1 MAAPC
6 LFIEARYLWCA
17 IRRSASLFGGGKDVA
32 SRPFEAPFLKREE
45 QLGRAGAARTVS
57 LMLGENAEEP
67 MPTMIA
73 ARLHAYGAPMTLDH
87 IEVPEPRP
95 TDVLVEVKACG
106 VVPNLTRVVS
116 NFFGALTPDNKMMP
130 PLPAIFG
137 LDPAGVVAKVGEQV
151 WSVRPGERVYVNPGR
166 SCGSCRMCRSGQPHD
181 CPHWTLQGY
190 FGRSQEIMKAYPY
203 GGLAQFIT
211 APATALVKLPDSMSF
226 EAAARLGYFGTAYAA
241 MKKIGVG
248 PGQTLL
254 INGISGQLGLN
265 AAMLALAMGATAILG
280 TGRNQALLDR
290 VKALAPQRIDVI
302 AVPNAAPGPADPLG
316 AWAKQATDGYGVDGM
331 IDCLPPGAPAS
342 AMMRALFCLRRGGRA
357 VNVGA
362 VMETLPLNAFWMMTN
377 RIGLQGSVWF
387 TTGEGEDMV
396 AMAGAGTLDLSVLEH
411 RISPLSK
418 VNEVLAG
425 MDARDGGF
433 TNFVID
439 PTRVD

>member
-1 MAAPC
+1 MTERGEKIMA
-6 LFIEARYLWCA
+6 
-17 IRRSASLFGGGKDVA
+17 
-32 SRPFEAPFLKREE
+32 
-45 QLGRAGAARTVS
+45 
-57 LMLGENAEEP
+57 
-67 MPTMIA
+67 TMMA
-73 ARLHAYGAPMTLDH
+73 ARLHAYGQPMTLDR

-106 VVPNLTRVVS
+106 VVPNLARVVS
-116 NFFGALTPDNKMMP
+116 NFFGTLTPDNKMMP

-137 LDPAGVVAKVGEQV
+137 LDPAGVVAKVGDQV
-151 WSVRPGERVYVNPGR
+151 WQVRPGERVYVNPGR
-166 SCGSCRMCRSGQPHD
+166 SCGSCRMCRSGQAYD
-181 CPHWTLQGY
+181 CPSWTLQGY
-190 FGRSQEIMKAYPY
+190 FGRSQEIMRAYPY

-211 APATALVKLPDSMSF
+211 APATALVKLADSVSF

-241 MKKIGVG
+241 MRKISVG

-265 AAMLALAMGATAILG
+265 AAQLALAMGATKILG
-280 TGRNQALLDR
+280 TGRNQKLLDR
-290 VKALAPQRIDVI
+290 VSKLAPQRIEVL
-302 AVPNAAPGPADPLG
+302 AVPNAPAPGAGPAQPDPLVV
-316 AWAKQATDGYGVDGM
+316 WARKLTEGHGVDGM

-362 VMETLPLNAFWMMTN
+362 VMETLPINAFWLMTN

-396 AMAGAGTLDLSVLEH
+396 AMAAAGTLDLSILEH
-411 RISPLSK
+411 RVSPLSK

-425 MDARDGGF
+425 MDDRDGGF

-439 PTRVD
+439 PTRVA

>member
-1 MAAPC
+1 MA
-6 LFIEARYLWCA
+6 
-17 IRRSASLFGGGKDVA
+17 
-32 SRPFEAPFLKREE
+32 
-45 QLGRAGAARTVS
+45 
-57 LMLGENAEEP
+57 
-67 MPTMIA
+67 TMIA
-73 ARLHAYGAPMTLDH
+73 ARLHAYGAPMMLDR

-116 NFFGALTPDNKMMP
+116 NYFGTLTPDNKMMP

-151 WSVRPGERVYVNPGR
+151 WQVRPGERVYVNPGR
-166 SCGSCRMCRSGQPHD
+166 SCGSCRMCRSGQAYD
-181 CPHWTLQGY
+181 CPSWTLQGY
-190 FGRSQEIMKAYPY
+190 FGRSQEIMRAYPY

-211 APATALVKLPDSMSF
+211 APATSLVKLPDSVSF
-226 EAAARLGYFGTAYAA
+226 EAAARLGYLGTAYAA

-248 PGQTLL
+248 PGQALL

-265 AAMLALAMGATAILG
+265 AAQLALAMGATKILG
-280 TGRNQALLDR
+280 TGRNAVLLDR
-290 VKALAPQRIDVI
+290 VKKLSPQRIEVL
-302 AVPNAAPGPADPLG
+302 AGPNAPASGAGPAQPDPLVV
-316 AWAKQATDGYGVDGM
+316 WAKKLTDGHGVDGM
-331 IDCLPPGAPAS
+331 IDCLPAGAPAS

-387 TTGEGEDMV
+387 TTGEGEDIV
-396 AMAGAGTLDLSVLEH
+396 AMADAGTLDLSVLEH
-411 RISPLSK
+411 RVSPLSK

-425 MDARDGGF
+425 MDDRNGGF

-439 PTRVD
+439 PTRIE

>member
-1 MAAPC
+1 MTERGEKIMA
-6 LFIEARYLWCA
+6 
-17 IRRSASLFGGGKDVA
+17 
-32 SRPFEAPFLKREE
+32 
-45 QLGRAGAARTVS
+45 
-57 LMLGENAEEP
+57 
-67 MPTMIA
+67 TMIA
-73 ARLHAYGAPMTLDH
+73 ARLHAYGQPMTLDR

-106 VVPNLTRVVS
+106 VVPNLARVVS
-116 NFFGALTPDNKMMP
+116 NFFGTLTPDNKMMP

-137 LDPAGVVAKVGEQV
+137 LDPAGVVAKVGDQV
-151 WSVRPGERVYVNPGR
+151 WQVRPGERVYVNPGR
-166 SCGSCRMCRSGQPHD
+166 SCGSCRMCRSGQAYD
-181 CPHWTLQGY
+181 CPSWTLQGY
-190 FGRSQEIMKAYPY
+190 FGRSQEIMRAYPY

-211 APATALVKLPDSMSF
+211 APATALVKLADSVSF

-241 MKKIGVG
+241 MRKISVG

-265 AAMLALAMGATAILG
+265 AAQLALAMGATKILG
-280 TGRNQALLDR
+280 TGRNQKLLDR
-290 VKALAPQRIDVI
+290 VSKLAPQRIEVL
-302 AVPNAAPGPADPLG
+302 AVPNAPAPGAGPAQPDPLVV
-316 AWAKQATDGYGVDGM
+316 WARKLTEGHGVDGM

-362 VMETLPLNAFWMMTN
+362 VMETLPINAFWLMTN

-396 AMAGAGTLDLSVLEH
+396 AMAAAGTLDLSILEH
-411 RISPLSK
+411 RVSPLSK

-425 MDARDGGF
+425 MDDRDGGF

-439 PTRVD
+439 PTRVA